1 MDILGKLFGS
11 AARVRVM
18 RLFLMNGEE
27 IYEVADVAQRARTST
42 EVSRKEIRLLRDI
55 GLIKE
60 REAMKMV
67 PKSTR
72 ATPKGEAVELKKK
85 KYIGYGLDPSFP
97 FLGSLRALVTEIA
110 MGKEDIAARFKGC
123 GHFKLIIVAGIFID
137 EPASRIDVLI
147 VGDKLKRSAIER
159 ELKKLEAEVGKELS
173 YALMESS
180 EFEYR
185 FGIYDKFV
193 RDIVDYPHLVVLN
206 KLNLF

>member
-27 IYEVADVAQRARTST
+27 IFETADVSQRARTT
-42 EVSRKEIRLLRDI
+42 KEIARKEIKLLRDI

-60 REAMKMV
+60 REAIKL
-67 PKSTR
+67 
-72 ATPKGEAVELKKK
+72 TPKTTGSKAGTSDLKKK
-85 KYIGYGLDPSFP
+85 KYTGYGLNPVFP

-110 MGKEDIAARFKGC
+110 MGKEDIAERFKGC

-137 EPASRIDVLI
+137 EPTSRVDVLI
-147 VGDKLKRSAIER
+147 VGDKLKRAAIER

-173 YALMESS
+173 YALMESA

-193 RDIVDYPHLVVLN
+193 RDIVDYQHLVVLN

>member
-11 AARVRVM
+11 AARVRIM

-27 IYEVADVAQRARTST
+27 IFESVDVVQRARTT
-42 EVSRKEIRLLRDI
+42 TDIARKEIRLLRDI

-60 REAMKMV
+60 REAIKMV
-67 PKSTR
+67 PKNTR
-72 ATPKGEAVELKKK
+72 SKNVEAELKKK
-85 KYIGYGLDPSFP
+85 KYIGYSLNPTFP
-97 FLGSLRALVTEIA
+97 FLASLRALVTEIA
-110 MGKEDIAARFKGC
+110 MGKEDIAVRFKGC

-137 EPASRIDVLI
+137 EPTSRVDVLI
-147 VGDKLKRSAIER
+147 VGDKLKRAAIER

-173 YALMESS
+173 YSLLESA

>member
-11 AARVRVM
+11 PARVRIM
-18 RLFLMNGEE
+18 RLFLMNGEDIFE
-27 IYEVADVAQRARTST
+27 STDVVQRARTT
-42 EVSRKEIRLLRDI
+42 ADIARKEIRLLKDV

-60 REAMKMV
+60 REAFKML
-67 PKSTR
+67 PKSSKVKDQTD
-72 ATPKGEAVELKKK
+72 LKKK
-85 KYIGYGLDPSFP
+85 KYTGFSLNPAFP

-110 MGKEDIAARFKGC
+110 MGKEDIAVRFKGC

-137 EPASRIDVLI
+137 EPSSRVDVLV
-147 VGDKLKRSAIER
+147 VGDRLKRTAIER

-173 YALMESS
+173 YALMESA

-206 KLNLF
+206 KMNLF

>member
-11 AARVRVM
+11 PARVRIM
-18 RLFLMNGEE
+18 RLFLMNGED
-27 IYEVADVAQRARTST
+27 IFEVKDVVQRARTT
-42 EVSRKEIRLLRDI
+42 LEIVRKEVRLLRDV

-60 REAMKMV
+60 RDALKLV

-72 ATPKGEAVELKKK
+72 AKDAADMKKK
-85 KYIGYGLDPSFP
+85 KYTGFGLNPAFP

-110 MGKEDIAARFKGC
+110 MGKEDIAVRFKGC

-137 EPASRIDVLI
+137 EPNSRVDVLI
-147 VGDKLKRSAIER
+147 VGDRLKKAAIER

-173 YALMESS
+173 YALMESP

-185 FGIYDKFV
+185 FGVYDKFV

-206 KLNLF
+206 KINLF

>member
-18 RLFLMNGEE
+18 RLFLMNGEDIFE
-27 IYEVADVAQRARTST
+27 LADVSQRARTSK
-42 EVSRKEIRLLRDI
+42 EVARKEMKLLRDI

-60 REAMKMV
+60 RDAIKL
-67 PKSTR
+67 
-72 ATPKGEAVELKKK
+72 TPKTPNSKTGSADLKKK
-85 KYIGYGLDPSFP
+85 KYTGFGLNPAFP

-110 MGKEDIAARFKGC
+110 MGKEDIAIRFKGC

-137 EPASRIDVLI
+137 EPTSRVDVLI
-147 VGDKLKRSAIER
+147 VGDKLKRAAIER

-185 FGIYDKFV
+185 FGVYDKFV

>member
-11 AARVRVM
+11 TARVRVM
-18 RLFLMNGEE
+18 RLFLMNGEDIFE
-27 IYEVADVAQRARTST
+27 LADVVQRARTSK
-42 EVSRKEIRLLRDI
+42 EVARKEIKLLRDI
-55 GLIKE
+55 GLIKD
-60 REAMKMV
+60 RDAIKL
-67 PKSTR
+67 
-72 ATPKGEAVELKKK
+72 TPKQVGKKTGSADLKKK
-85 KYIGYGLDPSFP
+85 KYTGFGLNPVFP
-97 FLGSLRALVTEIA
+97 YLGSLRALVTEIA
-110 MGKEDIAARFKGC
+110 MGKEDIAVRFKGC

-137 EPASRIDVLI
+137 EDTSRVDVLI
-147 VGDKLKRSAIER
+147 VGDKLKRAAIER

-206 KLNLF
+206 KMNLF